1 MASGGSIGFGA
12 KPGQSASGGYSGG
25 GGGFGGGSVQFPKAA
40 AVAQALP
47 PEQEVQPP
55 LKDEPAVAAADPLC
69 TRQKAAAI
77 GQPIPVVFSRRI
89 GDRGGVLLAPSATD
103 ARYTNDS
110 SNTVTANYHLIL
122 GDGPMG
128 SVQVRDVFQCACR
141 VGSFTQTYDKRAGD
155 WEPGNFL
162 TELVG
167 YELQDVPDY
176 CGSYGT
182 YEGMSTMSFTNT
194 YPDGSSDW
202 EKQIYVFCR
211 EGRTVTRLADAT
223 SGPSSNFADLFKL
236 ALEESAKLP
245 ADMIDTTRLETAALF
260 LDANELYCDIE
271 VSDSSNLA
279 DFVADHAPY
288 FLLRETRI
296 NGKRGL
302 RPLLPIDGAYGI
314 STDPVPWEF
323 EFNEDFITPG
333 SLQIDYAPL
342 EQRKPVLMIGMWRQQ
357 PDNQFGI
364 VQSSEVGY
372 PGDRESGNVEQHDL
386 SGFCTHELHAVRA
399 MAYRRSRRRWSTHTA
414 SWTCRPEVYNRILE
428 EGDIVRLTYTRTASD
443 GSTSTHDYL
452 YQLDQITKQSTG
464 EIEFIGT
471 HFPIDAEGRSM
482 VALDVVAAEPLGYV
496 YEAVRSNVLCDENSE
511 DDTSVPTEVS
521 TDTFLE
527 AIGLAPPLP
536 QFPTAPGATTPPA
549 PPPPGGYPPP
559 ATPPSPAPTEPDEV
573 LGDPCA
579 QQCEAQTICGSIGG
593 SAPTC
598 PAGTTNVGTI
608 TAHQPDGDQTCVLC
622 QTCTIPPLP
631 ECAPTDQIC
640 TYIYTGPTG
649 SQAVNS
655 VGLPRTVQIR
665 LGFPLCLAQDRY
677 ATQFY
682 GTNCLG
688 TETLAAQPC
697 GKPSEWILTRIY
709 NCSNC

>member
-1 MASGGSIGFGA
+1 
-12 KPGQSASGGYSGG
+12 
-25 GGGFGGGSVQFPKAA
+25 
-40 AVAQALP
+40 
-47 PEQEVQPP
+47 
-55 LKDEPAVAAADPLC
+55 
-69 TRQKAAAI
+69 
-77 GQPIPVVFSRRI
+77 
-89 GDRGGVLLAPSATD
+89 
-103 ARYTNDS
+103 
-110 SNTVTANYHLIL
+110 
-122 GDGPMG
+122 
-128 SVQVRDVFQCACR
+128 
-141 VGSFTQTYDKRAGD
+141 
-155 WEPGNFL
+155 
-162 TELVG
+162 
-167 YELQDVPDY
+167 
-176 CGSYGT
+176 
-182 YEGMSTMSFTNT
+182 
-194 YPDGSSDW
+194 
-202 EKQIYVFCR
+202 
-211 EGRTVTRLADAT
+211 
-223 SGPSSNFADLFKL
+223 
-236 ALEESAKLP
+236 
-245 ADMIDTTRLETAALF
+245 
-260 LDANELYCDIE
+260 
-271 VSDSSNLA
+271 
-279 DFVADHAPY
+279 
-288 FLLRETRI
+288 
-296 NGKRGL
+296 
-302 RPLLPIDGAYGI
+302 
-314 STDPVPWEF
+314 
-323 EFNEDFITPG
+323 
-333 SLQIDYAPL
+333 
-342 EQRKPVLMIGMWRQQ
+342 
-357 PDNQFGI
+357 
-364 VQSSEVGY
+364 
-372 PGDRESGNVEQHDL
+372 
-386 SGFCTHELHAVRA
+386 
-399 MAYRRSRRRWSTHTA
+399 
-414 SWTCRPEVYNRILE
+414 
-428 EGDIVRLTYTRTASD
+428 LTYTRTASD